1 MKSGNKR
8 VGGKTGAIIALC
20 VLLVITVALGV
31 IGVTGLSLPPRGL
44 YKVLS
49 WLPTTN
55 SENWPQSLSLGLD
68 LRGGMYVEYS
78 GKAPEGSTANFDD
91 MVEGTMSIIRDRLA
105 DKGFTEANVQKLGTD
120 GIRVE
125 IPDVQDD
132 TVLDLIGAAA
142 KLEFKDPSGEV
153 FMTGDMVKTA
163 TYYYADGDHQI
174 AFTLTDEG
182 SKIFGDM
189 TAANVGKTIAIYL
202 DGEQL
207 IAPTVQSAITNGSGV
222 INGLGSAERATTI
235 AAKIQSGALPLEL
248 TQQKVDKVSATLGQ
262 NAVSSSVLAAAIGIL
277 LIMILMI
284 FRYRLNGLIA
294 SWALTIYTIL
304 LFMLIAV
311 FHIQLTLP
319 GLAGVVLGIG
329 MAVDANVIIF
339 ERFNEEIRK
348 GRSVKAAVRAGFK
361 NAMSAILDANVT
373 TLIAAIVL
381 LIFGTGS
388 IQGFAKT
395 LLLGVVV
402 SMFTAIMVTRFLMN
416 RFVNVGATNTNLYAK
431 VNVEKEVEA
440 YWLSRTVP
448 KSACGCPAPSSSLPW
463 C

>member
-1 MKSGNKR
+1 MKSGKKR

-20 VLLVITVALGV
+20 VLLVITVVLGV
-31 IGVTGLSLPPRGL
+31 IGVTGVSLPPKGL

-78 GKAPEGSTANFDD
+78 GKAPEGSTANFEEL
-91 MVEGTMSIIRDRLA
+91 VEGTMSIIRERLT

-142 KLEFKDPSGEV
+142 KLEFKNPEGEV

-163 TYYYADGDHQI
+163 TYYYSEGDHQI

-182 SKIFGDM
+182 AKLFGDV

-262 NAVSSSVLAAAIGIL
+262 DAVSSSVRAALIGIL
-277 LIMILMI
+277 LIMVLMI
-284 FRYRLNGLIA
+284 VRYRLNGLIA

-304 LFMLIAV
+304 LFLLIAL

-361 NAMSAILDANVT
+361 NAISAILDANVT

-381 LIFGTGS
+381 MFFGTGS

-416 RFVNVGATNTNLYAK
+416 RFVNAGATKPSLYTK
-431 VNVEKEVEA
+431 VQDEEKEVVAE
-440 YWLSRTVP
+440 
-448 KSACGCPAPSSSLPW
+448 
-463 C
+463 

>member
-1 MKSGNKR
+1 MKSNGKR
-8 VGGKTGAIIALC
+8 GSKTGSIVALC
-20 VLLVITVALGV
+20 IVLVITIALGV

-44 YKVLS
+44 YKVLP

-55 SENWPQSLSLGLD
+55 ADNWPASLPLGLD

-78 GKAPEGSTANFDD
+78 AKAPAGSEANFDEL
-91 MVEGTMSIIRDRLA
+91 MNGTMSIITERLG
-105 DKGFTEANVQKLGTD
+105 DKGFNEVNVQRIGTD

-142 KLEFKDPSGEV
+142 KLEFMDPSGNV

-182 SKIFGDM
+182 SKLFGDM
-189 TAANVGKTIAIYL
+189 TASSIGQTLSIYL
-202 DGEQL
+202 DDELL

-262 NAVSSSVLAAAIGIL
+262 DAVSSSVRAALIGIL
-277 LIMILMI
+277 LIMVLMI
-284 FRYRLNGLIA
+284 VRYRLNGLIA

-304 LFMLIAV
+304 LFMLIAL

-339 ERFNEEIRK
+339 ERFNEEVRK

-381 LIFGTGS
+381 LFFGTGS

-416 RFVNVGATNTNLYAK
+416 RFVNAGATNTSLYTRVK
-431 VNVEKEVEA
+431 TEKEVEA
-440 YWLSRTVP
+440 
-448 KSACGCPAPSSSLPW
+448 
-463 C
+463 

>member
-1 MKSGNKR
+1 
-8 VGGKTGAIIALC
+8 
-20 VLLVITVALGV
+20 
-31 IGVTGLSLPPRGL
+31 
-44 YKVLS
+44 
-49 WLPTTN
+49 
-55 SENWPQSLSLGLD
+55 
-68 LRGGMYVEYS
+68 MYVEYS
-78 GKAPEGSTANFDD
+78 GKAPEGSTANFDEL
-91 MVEGTMSIIRDRLA
+91 VEGTMSIIQQRLS
-105 DKGFTEANVQKLGTD
+105 DKGFNEANVQRIGVD

-132 TVLDLIGAAA
+132 TVLDLIGTPA
-142 KLEFKDPSGEV
+142 KLEFYSPAGEV

-174 AFTLTDEG
+174 SFQLTDEG
-182 SKIFGDM
+182 TKIFADM
-189 TAANVGKTIAIYL
+189 TSASIGQTIAIYL

-207 IAPTVQSAITNGSGV
+207 IAPKVQTAITNGSGV

-262 NAVSSSVLAAAIGIL
+262 DAVSSSVKAAVIGIA
-277 LIMILMI
+277 LIMLLMI
-284 FRYRLNGLIA
+284 VRYRLNGFIA
-294 SWALTIYTIL
+294 SWALTIYIIL

-311 FHIQLTLP
+311 FRIQLTLP

-339 ERFNEEIRK
+339 ERFNEETRK
-348 GRSVKAAVRAGFK
+348 GRSAKAAVRAGFK

-402 SMFTAIMVTRFLMN
+402 SMFTAILVTRFLMN
-416 RFVNVGATNTNLYAK
+416 RFVAAGATK
-431 VNVEKEVEA
+431 VSLFTRMPAEEKEVQA
-440 YWLSRTVP
+440 
-448 KSACGCPAPSSSLPW
+448 
-463 C
+463 